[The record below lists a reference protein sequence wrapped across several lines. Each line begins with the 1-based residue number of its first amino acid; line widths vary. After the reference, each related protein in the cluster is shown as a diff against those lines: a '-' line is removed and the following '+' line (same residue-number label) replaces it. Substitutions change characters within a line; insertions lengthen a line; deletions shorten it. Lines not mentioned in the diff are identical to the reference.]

1 MAPQRTQNFNSI
13 RLTTSNNVENNIIL
27 SEVSGKLFVNSSPV
41 AISGDFNAANLSDYN
56 FDGNSIEGFAATVV
70 DETSTSY
77 TLSTSDA
84 GKMIIINNAE
94 NSTVTVPQGF
104 SIGFNC
110 SFLQK
115 GAGSISFSASG
126 TTINNRQS
134 HTQTAGQYAI
144 ATLICYDTD
153 TFVLAGDTVE

>member
-1 MAPQRTQNFNSI
+1 MAVAQSFNKI
-13 RLTTSNNVENNIIL
+13 LLTTSNVSDYNIL
-27 SEVSGKLFVNSSPV
+27 LNEVSGKLYVDDNPV
-41 AISGDFNAANLSDYN
+41 AISGAFNAGSLSDYN

-70 DETSTSY
+70 NETSTSY
-77 TLSTSDA
+77 TLSASDA
-84 GKMIIINNAE
+84 GKMIVINNSE
-94 NSTVTVPQGF
+94 NATVTVPQGLPT
-104 SIGFNC
+104 GFNC

-134 HTQTAGQYAI
+134 HTQTAGEYAM

-153 TFVLAGDTVE
+153 TFVLAGDTAE

>member
-1 MAPQRTQNFNSI
+1 MPVAQSFNKI
-13 RLTTSNNVENNIIL
+13 LLTTSNVSDYNIL
-27 SEVSGKLFVNSSPV
+27 LNEVSGKLYVDDNPV
-41 AISGDFNAANLSDYN
+41 AISGAFNAGSLSDYN

-77 TLSTSDA
+77 TLSASDA
-84 GKMIIINNAE
+84 GKMIVINNSE
-94 NSTVTVPQGF
+94 NATVTVPQGL
-104 SIGFNC
+104 SAGFNC

-134 HTQTAGQYAI
+134 HTQTAGQYAM
-144 ATLICYDTD
+144 ATLISYDTD
-153 TFVLAGDTVE
+153 TFILAGDTAE

>member
-1 MAPQRTQNFNSI
+1 MLQ
-13 RLTTSNNVENNIIL
+13 
-27 SEVSGKLFVNSSPV
+27 EVSGQLYIDDNPV
-41 AISGDFNAANLSDYN
+41 AISGQLSIGANELTSYDFDSNAIMGFDATLSNDSN
-56 FDGNSIEGFAATVV
+56 
-70 DETSTSY
+70 TSY
-77 TLSTSDA
+77 TLSSSDSA
-84 GKMIIINNAE
+84 KIVSID
-94 NSTVTVPQGF
+94 NSSDITVTVPTGLD
-104 SIGFNC
+104 IGFNC

-134 HTQTAGQYAI
+134 HTQTAGQYAM

>member
-1 MAPQRTQNFNSI
+1 MVAPQSFNQI
-13 RLTTSNNVENNIIL
+13 KLTTSNNTEYDILL
-27 SEVSGKLFVNSSPV
+27 SEVNGQLFVNSSPV

-84 GKMIIINNAE
+84 GKMIVINNAE
-94 NSTVTVPQGF
+94 DSTVTVPQGL

-115 GAGSISFSASG
+115 GEGSIAFLGSG

-134 HTQTAGQYAI
+134 HTQTAGQYAM

-153 TFVLAGDTVE
+153 LFILAGDTVE